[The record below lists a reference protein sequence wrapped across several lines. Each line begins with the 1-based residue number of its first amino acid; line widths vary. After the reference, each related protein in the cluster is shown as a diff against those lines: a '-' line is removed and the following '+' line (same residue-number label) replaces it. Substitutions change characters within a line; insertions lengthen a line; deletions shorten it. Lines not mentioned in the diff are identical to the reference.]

1 MIPFCPGRDR
11 ASWISAPSPHPTNRG
26 FLFNILWAGVV
37 LSPGDVLIFGD
48 EDATEPLAIHAILL

>member
-1 MIPFCPGRDR
+1 
-11 ASWISAPSPHPTNRG
+11 
-26 FLFNILWAGVV
+26 V